1 MVQGR
6 MSVLGVNVANISARL
21 TSIYGSLSLTDS
33 SQPSLSQ
40 PSLTLQSFPYGGC
53 ESVEISYQS
62 GMWTVLNS
70 PSVRWSL
77 SLFGGITLTYQ
88 VNTEKKMFSQP
99 PTYLT
104 ICKTYYISQI
114 WKRKKEEKTL
124 QSCSR
129 LGVKEFCV
137 FCLVFLS
144 KFLFIEQI

>member
-62 GMWTVLNS
+62 GMWNVLNS

-88 VNTEKKMFSQP
+88 VNTGKKKCFHSHVH
-99 PTYLT
+99 
-104 ICKTYYISQI
+104 I
-114 WKRKKEEKTL
+114 
-124 QSCSR
+124 
-129 LGVKEFCV
+129 
-137 FCLVFLS
+137 
-144 KFLFIEQI
+144 

>member
-1 MVQGR
+1 MFFKCLHMVQGR
-6 MSVLGVNVANISARL
+6 MSVLGVNVANISVRL
-21 TSIYGSLSLTDS
+21 TPIYGSLSLTDS

-88 VNTEKKMFSQP
+88 VNTKKKMFSQP
-99 PTYLT
+99 CTYLT
-104 ICKTYYISQI
+104 ICKTYYIFPIS
-114 WKRKKEEKTL
+114 KRPKKGGKN
-124 QSCSR
+124 SH
-129 LGVKEFCV
+129 VV
-137 FCLVFLS
+137 V
-144 KFLFIEQI
+144 